1 MHDMDGRFSRRSFAA
16 ALAGAAVAGGSRA
29 FAADAPRPTAE
40 SPLGPFYPMKRAA
53 EADADLVW
61 LKGHSQKATGTVIE
75 VAGRVLNRHGKP
87 MAGAEIESWQCNAAG
102 RYAHANDP
110 NPAALDPHFQGF
122 AALKTGADGAWRI
135 TTIRP
140 PSYPTPIGLRPPHI
154 HFDVRGTNHRLTA
167 QMYFPDEAKA
177 NAADQ
182 LYQDLRD
189 EAATSVAEADG
200 AGRYRW
206 DIVLMDG

>member
-1 MHDMDGRFSRRSFAA
+1 MLDMDIRLSRRGFAA
-16 ALAGAAVAGGSRA
+16 ALAAASVAGGGRA
-29 FAADAPRPTAE
+29 DAADAPKPTAE
-40 SPLGPFYPMKRAA
+40 SPLGPFYPMKRGA

-61 LKGHSQKATGTVIE
+61 LKGHSQRATGTVIE
-75 VAGRVLNRHGKP
+75 VTGRVLNRHGKP
-87 MAGAEIESWQCNAAG
+87 MAGAGLEIWQCNAAG

-122 AALKTGADGAWRI
+122 ASLTTGADGTWRI

-140 PSYPTPIGLRPPHI
+140 PAYPSPIGMRPPHI
-154 HFDVRGTNHRLTA
+154 HFDVRGTDHRLTA
-167 QMYFPDEAKA
+167 QMYFPEEAKA
-177 NAADQ
+177 NAADP
-182 LYQDLRD
+182 LYQDQRED
-189 EAATSVAEADG
+189 AATAVAAADG